1 MFKRR
6 KIIILGLARSGF
18 AAAKVLASAKKKN
31 QVILTEKK
39 SKEELDPKVLQELE
53 NLDVDLVLG
62 DNPIELVNREVD
74 YIIKNPGIAIDHPY
88 VLKAKELGIPVINEL
103 ELAYQLM
110 PKEGVTL
117 IGITGTNGKT
127 TTTTLIY
134 EMIKAS
140 NRQVYLAGNIGYP
153 LCDFIGKIKRGD
165 IVVVETSCQQLE
177 NIDTYKPNIAVL
189 TNIDIAHLEFMKTYE
204 HYKEVKMRIMQNQT
218 SEDVV
223 IINDDCQELDEAKRR
238 AKAKKRFFSL
248 KNQKATAHIT
258 DKTIYVNEKP
268 VIALKD
274 IKLIG
279 EHNYQNIMAAI
290 LAVKEVG
297 VDDASIKK
305 VLTTFKGVEHRLEYV
320 DTINGVDFYNDTE
333 ATNIKCTQIALASF
347 NRPTILI
354 LGGYERNQNFAD
366 LIPYLKNTKA
376 ILAIGST
383 KERVLEFGKKQNIPT
398 YAYNT
403 QLEALSYVFDLA
415 SPGDVVLLSPAAAS
429 WDQYKQA
436 EDRGAEFKDWVKAQ
450 KNLK

>member
-62 DNPIELVNREVD
+62 DNPIELVNSEVD

-204 HYKEVKMRIMQNQT
+204 HYKEVKM
-218 SEDVV
+218 
-223 IINDDCQELDEAKRR
+223 L
-238 AKAKKRFFSL
+238 
-248 KNQKATAHIT
+248 
-258 DKTIYVNEKP
+258 
-268 VIALKD
+268 
-274 IKLIG
+274 
-279 EHNYQNIMAAI
+279 HN
-290 LAVKEVG
+290 
-297 VDDASIKK
+297 
-305 VLTTFKGVEHRLEYV
+305 
-320 DTINGVDFYNDTE
+320 
-333 ATNIKCTQIALASF
+333 
-347 NRPTILI
+347 
-354 LGGYERNQNFAD
+354 
-366 LIPYLKNTKA
+366 
-376 ILAIGST
+376 
-383 KERVLEFGKKQNIPT
+383 
-398 YAYNT
+398 
-403 QLEALSYVFDLA
+403 
-415 SPGDVVLLSPAAAS
+415 
-429 WDQYKQA
+429 A
-436 EDRGAEFKDWVKAQ
+436 ESD
-450 KNLK
+450 

>member
-1 MFKRR
+1 MQEV
-6 KIIILGLARSGF
+6 
-18 AAAKVLASAKKKN
+18 VLQQQKYIASAKKKN

-62 DNPIELVNREVD
+62 DNPIELVNSEVD

-204 HYKEVKMRIMQNQT
+204 HYKEVKMQ
-218 SEDVV
+218 
-223 IINDDCQELDEAKRR
+223 
-238 AKAKKRFFSL
+238 
-248 KNQKATAHIT
+248 
-258 DKTIYVNEKP
+258 
-268 VIALKD
+268 
-274 IKLIG
+274 
-279 EHNYQNIMAAI
+279 HN
-290 LAVKEVG
+290 
-297 VDDASIKK
+297 
-305 VLTTFKGVEHRLEYV
+305 
-320 DTINGVDFYNDTE
+320 
-333 ATNIKCTQIALASF
+333 
-347 NRPTILI
+347 
-354 LGGYERNQNFAD
+354 
-366 LIPYLKNTKA
+366 
-376 ILAIGST
+376 
-383 KERVLEFGKKQNIPT
+383 
-398 YAYNT
+398 
-403 QLEALSYVFDLA
+403 
-415 SPGDVVLLSPAAAS
+415 
-429 WDQYKQA
+429 A
-436 EDRGAEFKDWVKAQ
+436 ESD
-450 KNLK
+450 